1 MRNIK
6 IMFTLQ
12 VDCNRYEFTCFCEY
26 LLWVKANEVNDLAVS
41 SQRVEI
47 GKKINIYKPS
57 KERVGACKDYVI
69 GREITTVLKT
79 AVDNAILQLCDS
91 CDFFPGVLIK

>member
-12 VDCNRYEFTCFCEY
+12 LRPSRFICFCEY
-26 LLWVKANEVNDLAVS
+26 LLWVKANEVNYLAVS
-41 SQRVEI
+41 SQQVQRSERRL
-47 GKKINIYKPS
+47 NIYKPS

-79 AVDNAILQLCDS
+79 AVHNAILQ
-91 CDFFPGVLIK
+91 